1 MLCSARLRAAKSI
14 KKQRNATQQIL
25 FLFISLLIL
34 CNGVSGTSE
43 QVIKSPQQQQRQ
55 HQHRNTLRRE
65 RANNVKQKKKTEKKE
80 NNAKKEQ
87 QLARTSY
94 IAIAIATLRR
104 VARSI
109 I

>member
-55 HQHRNTLRRE
+55 HQLRNTLRRE
-65 RANNVKQKKKTEKKE
+65 RANNVKQKIKKKIKKKQIRKTKEKYVK
-80 NNAKKEQ
+80 
-87 QLARTSY
+87 
-94 IAIAIATLRR
+94 IHI
-104 VARSI
+104 
-109 I
+109 